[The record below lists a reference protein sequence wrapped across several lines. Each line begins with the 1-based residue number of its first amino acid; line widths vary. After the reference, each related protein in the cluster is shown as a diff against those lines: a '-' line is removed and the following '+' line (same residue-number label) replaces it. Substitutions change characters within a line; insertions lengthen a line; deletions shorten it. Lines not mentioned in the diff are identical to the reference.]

1 MTIPPPMLLRLQGGD
16 ATTANALRAV
26 QDFAER
32 AGLPGAMRS
41 DLLVVT
47 DEIVSNL
54 LKYGGVPRER
64 VELEIRASIEQG
76 ALTLQFADNG
86 RPFDPLSA
94 PPPALEIPVEQRP
107 IGGLGI
113 HLVRELTDEQRYAR
127 AEGRNVLVLTRAVGR

>member
-1 MTIPPPMLLRLQGGD
+1 MTIPPPMLVRFQGSD
-16 ATTANALRAV
+16 ATTANALQAV
-26 QDFAER
+26 QEFAER
-32 AGLPGAMRS
+32 AGLPDAMRS

-54 LKYGGVPRER
+54 LKYGGLPRER
-64 VELEIRASIEQG
+64 VELEVRASIEQG

-94 PPPALEIPVEQRP
+94 PPPALELPVKQRP

-113 HLVRELTDEQRYAR
+113 HLVRSLTDKQRYAR
-127 AEGRNVLVLTRAVGR
+127 SDGRNVLVLTRAVGL